1 MPVVIPKESGTIFR
15 WHIFRLGRLISRC
28 WAKGIFMTCS
38 RYLIDANTL
47 DVFTDTLLTISSQ
60 NILTNFTF
68 GCCSNPKG
76 NVMEVSKQQHKL
88 SVFESPAPVHWN
100 QYLIDGKMHSWEG
113 EMEQVYS
120 PMGTVK
126 PDGSVAKAYLGE
138 SPLLSANVGLE
149 ALKAA
154 KKAYNNGR
162 GLWPTAAAS
171 ERVEAMERFLELMIA
186 KREEVST
193 LLMWEIA
200 KNTTAAFK
208 EFDRTVDYIRDTI
221 EEYKDL
227 QRRGSRIASKDGIV
241 SQIRRGPLGVVL
253 CLGPYNYP
261 LNETFCLLI
270 PALMMGNT
278 IVFKPAKYGVLLL
291 TPLLEAFQEAF
302 PPGTVNI
309 VFGRGRTLAGPIM
322 QSGDVDVLALI
333 GGSSSSNAL
342 VSQHPKPNRLRQVL
356 GLEANNPAIV
366 FPDADLDLAVKHSV
380 KGSLSYNGQRCT
392 ALKVIFVHRS
402 VADSFVDKFAKAV
415 DQLQLDHPITDC
427 DLTPMPERG
436 KVAAMEAYVDDAVA
450 KGARVMNQFAGRIN
464 ETSFFPAVLYPV
476 TNEMRIYNE
485 EQFGPVVPVVVYD
498 DLEEVMKSV
507 AESHCGQ
514 QCSLF
519 STQEATI
526 ASAVDNMVN
535 QVCRVNINVSCQRGP
550 DYLPFTGRKDSA
562 VGTLSVH
569 DALRSFSIRTVV
581 ATDSSQ
587 RALVGSVVS
596 GGKSNFMTTD
606 YLL

>member
-1 MPVVIPKESGTIFR
+1 M
-15 WHIFRLGRLISRC
+15 
-28 WAKGIFMTCS
+28 
-38 RYLIDANTL
+38 
-47 DVFTDTLLTISSQ
+47 
-60 NILTNFTF
+60 F
-68 GCCSNPKG
+68 GCYSNSSDDT
-76 NVMEVSKQQHKL
+76 MEISKKQHEL
-88 SVFESPAPVHWN
+88 SVFESPAPIHWN
-100 QYLIDGKMHSWEG
+100 QYLIDGEMHTWTG
-113 EMEQVYS
+113 EMEQVHS
-120 PMGTVK
+120 PMGQVGT
-126 PDGSVAKAYLGE
+126 DGSVARIHLGE
-138 SPLLSANVGLE
+138 SPLLSAEIGLE
-149 ALKAA
+149 ALSAA

-162 GLWPTAAAS
+162 GHWPTAAAG
-171 ERVEAMERFLELMIA
+171 ERVEAMERFLKLMIA
-186 KREEVST
+186 KRDEVST

-200 KNTTAAFK
+200 KNKTAAFK

-221 EEYKDL
+221 EEYKEL

-291 TPLLEAFQEAF
+291 TSLLDAFREAF

-322 QSGDVDVLALI
+322 QTGDVDVLALI

-366 FPDADLDLAVKHSV
+366 FPDADLDLAVKQCV
-380 KGSLSYNGQRCT
+380 NGALSYNGQRCT
-392 ALKVIFVHRS
+392 AIKVIFVHRS
-402 VADSFVDKFAKAV
+402 IADSFVTKFAEAV
-415 DQLQLDHPITDC
+415 DQLQLDHPITDS
-427 DLTPMPERG
+427 DLTPLPESG
-436 KVAAMEAYVDDAVA
+436 KVEAMEAYVDDAVA
-450 KGARVMNQFAGRIN
+450 KGAKVMNQLAGRIN
-464 ETSFFPAVLYPV
+464 ETAFFPAVLFPV
-476 TNEMRIYNE
+476 TTDMRIFDE
-485 EQFGPVVPVVVYD
+485 EQFGPVVPIVVYD
-498 DLEEVMKSV
+498 DLEEVMKYV

-581 ATDSSQ
+581 ATDTSQ

>member
-1 MPVVIPKESGTIFR
+1 MENSTKVQD
-15 WHIFRLGRLISRC
+15 ISPFDAP
-28 WAKGIFMTCS
+28 AKIHWNH
-38 RYLIDANTL
+38 YLIN
-47 DVFTDTLLTISSQ
+47 
-60 NILTNFTF
+60 
-68 GCCSNPKG
+68 
-76 NVMEVSKQQHKL
+76 
-88 SVFESPAPVHWN
+88 
-100 QYLIDGKMHSWEG
+100 GKMHTWSG

-120 PMGTVK
+120 PMGKVST
-126 PDGSVAKAYLGE
+126 DGSVEKTHLGE
-138 SPLLSANVGLE
+138 SPLLESEVGLE
-149 ALKAA
+149 ALAAA

-162 GLWPTAAAS
+162 GHWPTAAAS
-171 ERVEAMERFLELMIA
+171 DRVEAMERFLELMIA

-193 LLMWEIA
+193 MLMWEIA
-200 KNTTAAFK
+200 KNKSAAFK
-208 EFDRTVDYIRDTI
+208 EFDRTVDYIHDTI
-221 EEYKDL
+221 EEYKVL

-278 IVFKPAKYGVLLL
+278 VVFKPAKYGVLLL
-291 TPLLEAFQEAF
+291 TPLIEAFQEAF
-302 PPGTVNI
+302 PPGVVNI

-356 GLEANNPAIV
+356 GLEAKNPAIV
-366 FPDADLDLAVKHSV
+366 FPDADIDLSV
-380 KGSLSYNGQRCT
+380 KQCVNGALSYNGQRCT
-392 ALKVIFVHRS
+392 AIKVIFVHKS
-402 VADSFVDKFAKAV
+402 IAKNFVTQLAEAV
-415 DQLQLDHPITDC
+415 DQLKLDHPATNSE
-427 DLTPMPERG
+427 LTPLPEKG
-436 KVAAMEAYVDDAVA
+436 KVASMVALVDDAVA
-450 KGARVMNQFAGRIN
+450 KGAKVMNQNAGRLN
-464 ETSFFPAVLYPV
+464 DTSFFPAVLYPV
-476 TNEMRIYNE
+476 SDGMEIYKE
-485 EQFGPVVPVVVYD
+485 EQFGPVVPVVEYE
-498 DLEEVMKSV
+498 DLEEVMKRIAASDY
-507 AESHCGQ
+507 GQ

-519 STQEATI
+519 SQGEDTI

-535 QVCRVNINVSCQRGP
+535 QVCRVNINASCQRGP

-581 ATDSSQ
+581 ATDTGQ
-587 RALVGSVVS
+587 RELVGKVVS

>member
-1 MPVVIPKESGTIFR
+1 ME
-15 WHIFRLGRLISRC
+15 IS
-28 WAKGIFMTCS
+28 KK
-38 RYLIDANTL
+38 DH
-47 DVFTDTLLTISSQ
+47 D
-60 NILTNFTF
+60 
-68 GCCSNPKG
+68 
-76 NVMEVSKQQHKL
+76 L
-88 SVFESPAPVHWN
+88 SVFDAPARIHWN
-100 QYLIDGKMHSWEG
+100 QYLIDGKMHAWSG

-120 PMGTVK
+120 PMGQVGA
-126 PDGSVAKAYLGE
+126 DGSVEKTHLGE
-138 SPLLSANVGLE
+138 SPLLSAEVGLE
-149 ALKAA
+149 ALAAA

-162 GLWPTAAAS
+162 GYWPTAATS
-171 ERVEAMERFLELMIA
+171 DRVEAMERFLELMIV

-193 LLMWEIA
+193 MLMWEIA
-200 KNTTAAFK
+200 KNKSAAFK

-221 EEYKDL
+221 EEYKEL
-227 QRRGSRIASKDGIV
+227 QRRGSRIASKDGIL

-278 IVFKPAKYGVLLL
+278 VVFKPAKYGVLLL
-291 TPLLEAFQEAF
+291 TPLIEAFQEAF
-302 PPGTVNI
+302 PPGVINI

-322 QSGDVDVLALI
+322 QSGDVDILALI

-356 GLEANNPAIV
+356 GLEAKNPAIV
-366 FPDADLDLAVKHSV
+366 FPDADLDLSV
-380 KGSLSYNGQRCT
+380 KQIVKGALSYNGQRCT
-392 ALKVIFVHRS
+392 ALKITFVHRS
-402 VADSFVDKFAKAV
+402 IAKTFIAKLAEAV
-415 DQLQLDHPITDC
+415 DELTLDHPTTDSE
-427 DLTPMPERG
+427 LTPLPERG

-450 KGARVMNQFAGRIN
+450 MGAKVVNQYAGRVN

-476 TNEMRIYNE
+476 SKGMRLYHE

-498 DLEEVMKSV
+498 DLEEVMESI
-507 AESHCGQ
+507 AESDCGQ

-519 STQEATI
+519 STQEVTV

-535 QVCRVNINVSCQRGP
+535 QVCRVNINVACQRGP
-550 DYLPFTGRKDSA
+550 DYLPFTGRRDSA
-562 VGTLSVH
+562 AGTLSVH

-587 RALVGSVVS
+587 RKLVGAVVS